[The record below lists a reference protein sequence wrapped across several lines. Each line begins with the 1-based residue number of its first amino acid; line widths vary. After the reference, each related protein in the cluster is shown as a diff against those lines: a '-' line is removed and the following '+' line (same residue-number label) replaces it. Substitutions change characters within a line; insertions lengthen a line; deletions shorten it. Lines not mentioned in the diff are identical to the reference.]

1 MVRRGHTHVIDTLAI
16 RTILSQIPP
25 NWLVRS
31 LEERDYGIDLTLEI
45 FDGENP
51 TGKIALVQVKGS
63 DSSFNSSVKLPFPTK
78 TIEYALLF
86 PEPFFV
92 FHTSIPDKE
101 TYFVWLQ
108 KYVST
113 KLEKEN
119 DRWRSQEKVTIAFPT
134 KNRIS
139 IENTEKS
146 SESGKDRI
154 ERVMSLYAARSD
166 GLEYLAA
173 FEWFKGHWESFK
185 QGQCDLIFSCLVH
198 LKKMESCKRF
208 LEVHEIT
215 DKGPNFL
222 DARNCLESLLDA
234 VRNKNNKDSV
244 DGWVQSVD
252 GELEK
257 LEQLKRLF
265 LDAGD
270 MESFVT
276 ENSDTIPY

>member
-1 MVRRGHTHVIDTLAI
+1 
-16 RTILSQIPP
+16 
-25 NWLVRS
+25 
-31 LEERDYGIDLTLEI
+31 
-45 FDGENP
+45 
-51 TGKIALVQVKGS
+51 
-63 DSSFNSSVKLPFPTK
+63 
-78 TIEYALLF
+78 
-86 PEPFFV
+86 
-92 FHTSIPDKE
+92 
-101 TYFVWLQ
+101 
-108 KYVST
+108 
-113 KLEKEN
+113 
-119 DRWRSQEKVTIAFPT
+119 
-134 KNRIS
+134 
-139 IENTEKS
+139 
-146 SESGKDRI
+146 
-154 ERVMSLYAARSD
+154 
-166 GLEYLAA
+166 
-173 FEWFKGHWESFK
+173 
-185 QGQCDLIFSCLVH
+185 
-198 LKKMESCKRF
+198 MESCKRF